1 MSNTTHT
8 GNSTPTAYSHSYS
21 TSVGGYPTGT
31 GYASGGGGYISISS
45 GMGGGLSTWN
55 TGRVDLNVYGD
66 INILSTSPRIILKDG
81 RKIDLE
87 SLADMME
94 KINAILCLVKTHM
107 ESLDEYPALQAA
119 YEEYKLVEAMVRPDD
134 DDL

>member
-1 MSNTTHT
+1 
-8 GNSTPTAYSHSYS
+8 
-21 TSVGGYPTGT
+21 
-31 GYASGGGGYISISS
+31 
-45 GMGGGLSTWN
+45 MGGGLSTWN